1 MISISPGRKASHV
14 LIRIALA
21 TMLIAAGNSLAAQ
34 DERAGKPP
42 FIASGSSIFRVFAN
56 PVEGQDAGFNE
67 WYDRHAKAV
76 VQLPGFLKVQRFRMQ
91 PREGR
96 VDPRFRYVIIYEV
109 SMDPSAVH
117 VRIADAVRAGTV
129 ESPDKRYVAEFEAM
143 VYGPI
148 TPVW

>member
-1 MISISPGRKASHV
+1 MLFIQYGHRMAHILIGITVAVILLAPGS
-14 LIRIALA
+14 
-21 TMLIAAGNSLAAQ
+21 NLAAR
-34 DERAGKPP
+34 ESHASKPP
-42 FIASGSSIFRVFAN
+42 FIASGHNIFMVFAN
-56 PVEGQDAGFNE
+56 PIEGQDAGFND

-109 SMDPSAVH
+109 SGDPSAVH
-117 VRIADAVRAGTV
+117 VRIADAVRAGKV